1 LGVAS
6 AAQHTDI
13 RRIVCHRVVNAVRR
27 EDSQTRQAMKRNPP
41 FAPFG
46 LSASPMSG
54 FTGMTAGPPLSELDE
69 RARDIFRRVV
79 ETYLETGE
87 PVGSRTVSRG
97 GVSLSPAS
105 IRNTMQD
112 LTELGLLAS
121 PHTSAGRLPTHAGL
135 RLFVD
140 GLMEIGDISDEDRDN
155 IESRLAGRGG
165 SFDDALNAASQLLSG
180 LAGGA
185 GVVVAPV
192 REGGVKHVE
201 FVALS
206 SEQALAI
213 MVFED
218 GTVENRLMRTPA
230 GLTPSAL
237 QEASNFLNTR
247 LRGHT
252 LSEAMAEMG
261 AELEA
266 ARHALDAAAARLV
279 QDGLAAWGGGEQQTR
294 ALIVRG
300 RANLLADAAAQ
311 EDLERVR
318 QLFDDLEQ
326 KEQLIGLL
334 DNVRDAEGVRI
345 FIGAETRLFSLSGS
359 ALIAAPYMSGRQRV
373 LGAIGVIGPA
383 RLNYARVIP
392 LVDYT
397 ARALG
402 RLLEG

>member
-1 LGVAS
+1 
-6 AAQHTDI
+6 
-13 RRIVCHRVVNAVRR
+13 
-27 EDSQTRQAMKRNPP
+27 MKRFHPTSQSL
-41 FAPFG
+41 FAGSTLTGLTGFG
-46 LSASPMSG
+46 
-54 FTGMTAGPPLSELDE
+54 TGPGLTELDE

-97 GVSLSPAS
+97 GVALSPAS

-112 LTELGLLAS
+112 LTELGLLAA

-140 GLMEIGDISDEDRDN
+140 GLMEVGDISDSDRDN
-155 IESRLAGRGG
+155 IESRLAGRGM
-165 SFDDALNAASQLLSG
+165 SFEDALNEASQLLSG

-185 GVVVAPV
+185 GVVVTPV
-192 REGGVKHVE
+192 RDAGVKHVE

-206 SEQALAI
+206 PDQALAV
-213 MVFED
+213 MVFDD
-218 GTVENRLMRTPA
+218 GTVENRLMVTPA
-230 GLTPSAL
+230 GVTPSAL
-237 QEASNFLNTR
+237 QEASNFLNLR

-252 LSEAMAEMG
+252 LSEAVAEMG
-261 AELEA
+261 DELAA
-266 ARHALDAAAARLV
+266 ARQALNAAAARLV
-279 QDGLAAWGGGEQQTR
+279 EDGLAAWSGGESQNR

-300 RANLLADAAAQ
+300 RANLLDDATAR

-326 KEQLIGLL
+326 KEQLISLL
-334 DNVRDAEGVRI
+334 DHVREAEGVRI

-359 ALIAAPYMSGRQRV
+359 ALIAAPYMTGRQKV
-373 LGAIGVIGPA
+373 LGAIGVIGPT

-397 ARALG
+397 ARVLG
-402 RLLEG
+402 RMLEG

>member
-1 LGVAS
+1 MTSFLPGAPPTLS
-6 AAQHTDI
+6 LTDL
-13 RRIVCHRVVNAVRR
+13 
-27 EDSQTRQAMKRNPP
+27 DS
-41 FAPFG
+41 
-46 LSASPMSG
+46 
-54 FTGMTAGPPLSELDE
+54 

-87 PVGSRTVSRG
+87 PVGSRTVSKG
-97 GVSLSPAS
+97 GVHLSPAS

-112 LTELGLLAS
+112 LTQLGLLGA

-140 GLMEIGDISDEDRDN
+140 GLLEVGDLAEEERRAIDA
-155 IESRLAGRGG
+155 RLFAKGN
-165 SFDDALNAASQLLSG
+165 SFEEVMNEASAMLSG

-185 GVVVAPV
+185 GVVSAPV
-192 REGGVKHVE
+192 RDAGVKHVE
-201 FVALS
+201 FIALGAD
-206 SEQALAI
+206 QALAV

-218 GTVENRLMRTPA
+218 GTVENRLMKRPA

-237 QEASNFLNTR
+237 TEASNFL
-247 LRGHT
+247 
-252 LSEAMAEMG
+252 
-261 AELEA
+261 A
-266 ARHALDAAAARLV
+266 ARLAGRTLAETKLEMRGELDRARRELDQTAARLV
-279 QDGLAAWGGGEQQTR
+279 EDGLAAWGGGDGTER

-300 RANLLADAAAQ
+300 RANLLSEPGAM

-318 QLFDDLEQ
+318 MLFDDLEQ
-326 KEQLIGLL
+326 KEQLVGLL
-334 DNVRDAEGVRI
+334 DNVREAQGVRI

-359 ALIAAPYMSGRQRV
+359 AVIAAPYMTGRQKV

-397 ARALG
+397 ARVLG
-402 RLLEG
+402 KLLDG